1 MEGCLGGVLG
11 GILGEPAYKGSMPEG
26 GRGLPLWEAG
36 GLSLLR
42 EQQGRKGQD
51 KGSWGRLSGD
61 LWRGCEAS
69 AGIGACGVTVDASEQ
84 QLGPSQMTHSTGQ
97 EQVWGKSGEGTWQ
110 RQWGEHC
117 EEGTVG
123 SGIE

>member
-1 MEGCLGGVLG
+1 MEGCPGGVLG
-11 GILGEPAYKGSMPEG
+11 GILGGSAYKGSMPEG

-42 EQQGRKGQD
+42 EQQSRKGQD

-69 AGIGACGVTVDASEQ
+69 AGIGARGVTVGASEQ
-84 QLGPSQMTHSTGQ
+84 QLGPSQMTPQYWAVAGMGGRVGRVHGRD
-97 EQVWGKSGEGTWQ
+97 SGENTVRRAKW
-110 RQWGEHC
+110 
-117 EEGTVG
+117 EGA
-123 SGIE
+123 